1 MPVALLSVAAHA
13 LGGVCIVMALAPLF
27 PGGLRLHDHAGE
39 CPESAPVWRRCP
51 KRALRARGGPTG
63 RQAGTHGSTSYAI
76 SPSPRPRH
84 GSTSNFCFGAPRRGW
99 GCFLTPGFLNT
110 EPPLYD

>member
-51 KRALRARGGPTG
+51 KRLAGPWRAHRASGWHPRLNFLCNLT
-63 RQAGTHGSTSYAI
+63 Q
-76 SPSPRPRH
+76 SPSPPRL
-84 GSTSNFCFGAPRRGW
+84 NF
-99 GCFLTPGFLNT
+99 
-110 EPPLYD
+110 

>member
-1 MPVALLSVAAHA
+1 MTATPCCSTGGRSHNACNAGKELSKHRARGELMPVALLSVAAHA

-63 RQAGTHGSTSYAI
+63 RQAGIHG
-76 SPSPRPRH
+76 
-84 GSTSNFCFGAPRRGW
+84 
-99 GCFLTPGFLNT
+99 
-110 EPPLYD
+110 